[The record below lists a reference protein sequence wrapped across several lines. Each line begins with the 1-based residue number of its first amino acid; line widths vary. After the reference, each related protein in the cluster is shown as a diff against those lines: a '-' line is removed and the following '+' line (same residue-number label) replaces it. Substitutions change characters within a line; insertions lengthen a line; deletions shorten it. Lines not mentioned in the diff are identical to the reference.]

1 MWKVFEHHTALHKC
15 NMIVFCVKATRI
27 PFGSIGIHPSCL
39 CSQTWQ
45 LSWDN
50 SQTNHG
56 AGGRMLQMSAGACHG
71 HTVHLLWKIIWQF
84 FKKIKYI
91 LTMWFIHSSP
101 IYLPRRIGSCVHT
114 NTFTQMFTAAWFESP
129 KLEATQMSR
138 HRRVDDQIVACSC
151 NGIQL
156 SNQKEIEV
164 HGLLTHQTKWVYPE
178 VVTLSERSQIKG
190 YVLNG
195 FSSLKF

>member
-1 MWKVFEHHTALHKC
+1 MRVV
-15 NMIVFCVKATRI
+15 MR
-27 PFGSIGIHPSCL
+27 
-39 CSQTWQ
+39 Q
-45 LSWDN
+45 LSDKSCGWWRDVAN
-50 SQTNHG
+50 VSRCLPCTHNPST
-56 AGGRMLQMSAGACHG
+56 LENNL
-71 HTVHLLWKIIWQF
+71 TV

-91 LTMWFIHSSP
+91 PTMWFSHSSP
-101 IYLPRRIGSCVHT
+101 IYLPRRIGSCVHR

-138 HRRVDDQIVACSC
+138 HRRVDDQIVACSR

-156 SNQKEIEV
+156 SNQKEIEA
-164 HGLLTHQTKWVYPE
+164 HGLLTHQTKWVYPK